1 MSGVAKKKS
10 KFIFYSEREL
20 KLYENGY
27 FAYYDARA
35 KPTELKVL
43 MKPIDM
49 QSVTL
54 DGKNKLKIVSR
65 DKTYLFRFSTS
76 EQA

>member
-35 KPTELKVL
+35 KSMELKVL

-54 DGKNKLKIVSR
+54 DGKNKLKIVTK
-65 DKTYLFRFSTS
+65 DKTYLFRFSSS